1 MLFSQLLAKPEYD
14 PSWYMHRS
22 ATRLSA
28 IARGRDR
35 TSGKVWIRRRPTQ
48 AAITER
54 GCEMTTSQNEMVL
67 RNLNA
72 LRLSRRRLVGGM
84 AVGALAAPAAGLVSN
99 RAMAAPRRAV
109 RAQGDPRT
117 LVVLD
122 NIQGGNWLYFDPAKL
137 YEINPA
143 AGFQVVYETLFHI
156 PDGNKIGDIVPLL
169 AEEMPAMS
177 DDGLTATIPIK
188 SGVKFHNTG
197 NEMTADDWVW
207 SWNRL
212 KNILSNPS
220 FLFTDFLESVTA
232 VDPTTLEIK
241 LLAPNA
247 ALPAV
252 LTSLPFAVTD
262 SKAAQEN
269 GGVAEEGADESD
281 KLTDWLNKGNSIG
294 TGPYRLT
301 QWDIAGEIIIEAN
314 ADYWGDAPALDQIIF
329 RNVTDSST
337 QVQLLETGEADIAFQ
352 IDPDK
357 IQQVQDNSGLQLL
370 EGPSLAYEYLA
381 MHTQEEPGGPLAKK
395 EARQAVAH
403 AIDYNGIIDGLVGGR
418 AVRPAT
424 VVPLGLLGTDEV
436 EPSANQTDVAKAN
449 ELWKASGNGP
459 AELTLTYGAGQFCPG
474 GLSRDVLSAKLQQDI
489 QQIEGVTVKLNP
501 MDPTQRLQQYREGKL
516 QFTMSDW
523 SPDYAD
529 VHTYA
534 DPFGRTGGAAA
545 KRVGYSN
552 PEVDKL
558 LGEGIAELDVAAR
571 TEDYVQIQK
580 ILLDDSAF
588 IVEFQPNYV
597 VPASATVTDTA
608 PHGVYIIQLRYTT
621 KEGAAS

>member
-1 MLFSQLLAKPEYD
+1 
-14 PSWYMHRS
+14 
-22 ATRLSA
+22 
-28 IARGRDR
+28 
-35 TSGKVWIRRRPTQ
+35 
-48 AAITER
+48 
-54 GCEMTTSQNEMVL
+54 MTTSQNETVL
-67 RNLNA
+67 RSLNA

-84 AVGALAAPAAGLVSN
+84 AVGVLAAPAAGLVSN
-99 RAMAAPRRAV
+99 RAATAAPRRAA

-143 AGFQVVYETLFHI
+143 SGFQVVYECLYHI
-156 PDGNKIGDIVPLL
+156 PDGSKIGDIEPLL
-169 AEEMPAMS
+169 AEEMPTIS
-177 DDGLTATIPIK
+177 DDGLTATVPLK

-212 KNILSNPS
+212 KNILGNPS
-220 FLFTDFLESVTA
+220 FLVTDFLESVTA
-232 VDPTTLEIK
+232 VDATTLEIK
-241 LLAPNA
+241 LLSPNA
-247 ALPAV
+247 ALAAV

-262 SKAAQEN
+262 SKAAQEH

-281 KLTDWLNKGNSIG
+281 KLTDWLNEGNSIG

-337 QVQLLETGEADIAFQ
+337 QVQLLETGEADMAFA

-357 IQQVQDNSGLQLL
+357 IQQVLDNPGLQIL
-370 EGPSLAYEYLA
+370 EGPSLAYEYVA
-381 MHTQEEPGGPLAKK
+381 MHTQEDVGGPLAKK

-424 VVPLGLLGTDEV
+424 VVPLGLLGTEEV
-436 EPSANQTDVAKAN
+436 LPSANQTDLARAN
-449 ELWKASGNGP
+449 ELWGASGNGP
-459 AELTLTYGAGQFCPG
+459 TELTLTYGAGQFCPG

-489 QQIEGVTVKLNP
+489 QQIDGVTVKLTP
-501 MDPTQRLQQYREGKL
+501 MDPTQRLQEYREGKL

-558 LGEGIAELDVAAR
+558 LDEGIAELDEAAR
-571 TEDYVQIQK
+571 TEDYVRIQE
-580 ILLDDSAF
+580 ILLEDSAF
-588 IVEFQPNYV
+588 VVEFQPNYV
-597 VPASATVTDTA
+597 VPASAAVTDTA